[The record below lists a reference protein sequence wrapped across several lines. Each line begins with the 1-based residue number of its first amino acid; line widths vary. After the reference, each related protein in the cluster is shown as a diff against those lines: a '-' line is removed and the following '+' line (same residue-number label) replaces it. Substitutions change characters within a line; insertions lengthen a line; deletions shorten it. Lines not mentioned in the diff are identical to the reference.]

1 MTYQFCQCHDETFH
15 GQYFIEKLT
24 STYQRTDRSGISY
37 VIQHFNYTKQL
48 TKVSGWDE
56 NDEIPSREY
65 EVLCQFS
72 HLDELLSTYPEL
84 FL

>member
-1 MTYQFCQCHDETFH
+1 MTYQFCQCHDETFR
-15 GQYFIEKLT
+15 GNYFIEKL
-24 STYQRTDRSGISY
+24 SGTYQRTDRSDINY
-37 VIQHFNYTKQL
+37 VIQHFNSTKHLLEVQL
-48 TKVSGWDE
+48 WDE
-56 NDEIPSREY
+56 NPPVPLHEY